1 MPETT
6 TIYVIEPSST
16 MVVHPRLYRILSV
29 SGVEVSKQEAPF
41 AEVAAADPSLFAQF
55 LTEFKQYLINFADQI
70 DPESG
75 INALNL
81 ELIRS
86 FEKGLMYAAN
96 YARSVDD

>member
-6 TIYVIEPSST
+6 TTYVIEPSAT
-16 MVVHPRLYRILSV
+16 MVVHPRLYRILSI

-41 AEVAAADPSLFAQF
+41 TEVAAADPELFAQF
-55 LTEFKQYLINFADQI
+55 LTEFKQYLIDFANQI
-70 DPESG
+70 SPESG

-81 ELIRS
+81 EQIRS
-86 FEKGLMYAAN
+86 FEKGLMYASN